1 MMSECLYGVWKARF
15 PILKNLRTDF
25 QLSQK
30 IVVATA
36 ILFNIARMW
45 ADDAVEGEEDED
57 DSDSEE
63 EDDDGLN
70 NVVVHDAVQANVRM
84 RGKILRDRLKDE
96 MPP

>member
-1 MMSECLYGVWKARF
+1 MPVWSLESQVSY
-15 PILKNLRTDF
+15 PEELENW
-25 QLSQK
+25 LSIK
-30 IVVATA
+30 PENSGCVATA